1 MQIQISWLLQKPSDL
16 DIHCLQRQG
25 ISGLSRTRVKT
36 VLNESCS
43 GVAFLR
49 SQDNIL
55 CGTRIS
61 LVMACVNEYSFLS
74 HLSHCDKVSFCDH
87 TLSVIG
93 SESVHACVRASLS
106 ASVNN
111 FFKRHLFL
119 NH

>member
-1 MQIQISWLLQKPSDL
+1 MKVVQVLRASDPL
-16 DIHCLQRQG
+16 TNTIVWIPGQ
-25 ISGLSRTRVKT
+25 
-36 VLNESCS
+36 
-43 GVAFLR
+43 
-49 SQDNIL
+49 IL
-55 CGTRIS
+55 CGAQIS

-74 HLSHCDKVSFCDH
+74 HLSHCDKVNFCDH

-93 SESVHACVRASLS
+93 SESVHACMHASLC